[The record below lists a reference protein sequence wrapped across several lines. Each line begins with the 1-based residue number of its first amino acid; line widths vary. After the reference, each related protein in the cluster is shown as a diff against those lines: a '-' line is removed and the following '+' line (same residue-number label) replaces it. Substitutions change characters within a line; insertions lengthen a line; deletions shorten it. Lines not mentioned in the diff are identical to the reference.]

1 MSTLADIVYAVA
13 EGVCLDP
20 YVESDGD
27 DRAHLGEFL
36 LERDD
41 DALCVYL
48 VRGIPGG
55 QHADRV
61 AYTEIP
67 CDSVNAE
74 ARAAIALLRA
84 WVNQSL
90 DYAELAATQPEE

>member
-1 MSTLADIVYAVA
+1 MSALATTVCEVASNVY
-13 EGVCLDP
+13 LDP
-20 YVESDGD
+20 PVESDGD
-27 DRAHLGEFL
+27 DRVLLGEFL

-41 DALCVYL
+41 DALCVY
-48 VRGIPGG
+48 RITSIHGG
-55 QHADRV
+55 QSADPVRSP
-61 AYTEIP
+61 IP

-90 DYAELAATQPEE
+90 DFAELAATQPEE

>member
-1 MSTLADIVYAVA
+1 MSTLANIVCEVA
-13 EGVCLDP
+13 AGIYLDP

-27 DRAHLGEFL
+27 DRVHLGEFL

-41 DALCVYL
+41 DFLYVYR
-48 VRGIPGG
+48 VTSIPGG
-55 QHADRV
+55 QSADPVRSP
-61 AYTEIP
+61 IP

-90 DYAELAATQPEE
+90 DFAELAATQPEE